1 MTRIGKLGHLRRWGC
16 SPVLKRHPNLIV
28 PIGTQVV
35 TRVEVEPS
43 GGGTPL
49 PKGIVGE
56 LIRTP
61 ADSTHAYRVRFPDGA
76 ESNLRRH
83 EFSLLKHV
91 KTGPLA
97 WISTAQSSPK
107 NSDPPYIRSSC

>member
-1 MTRIGKLGHLRRWGC
+1 VRE
-16 SPVLKRHPNLIV
+16 RHPNLIV

-35 TRVEVEPS
+35 ARVEVVPS

-56 LIRTP
+56 LIKTP

-76 ESNLRRH
+76 EGNLRRH
-83 EFSLLKHV
+83 EFHYSSTLRP
-91 KTGPLA
+91 GP
-97 WISTAQSSPK
+97 
-107 NSDPPYIRSSC
+107 

>member
-1 MTRIGKLGHLRRWGC
+1 VGD
-16 SPVLKRHPNLIV
+16 RHPNLIV

-35 TRVEVEPS
+35 TRVEVVPS

-56 LIRTP
+56 LIKTP

-76 ESNLRRH
+76 EGSLLRH

-91 KTGPLA
+91 KGGPLGDRGRVLKEMRPL
-97 WISTAQSSPK
+97 QSLF
-107 NSDPPYIRSSC
+107 RLRRHAVGTL

>member
-1 MTRIGKLGHLRRWGC
+1 MRE
-16 SPVLKRHPNLIV
+16 RHPNLIV

-35 TRVEVEPS
+35 TRVEVVPS
-43 GGGTPL
+43 GGGTSL

-56 LIRTP
+56 LIKTP

-83 EFSLLKHV
+83 EFSLLKLP
-91 KTGPLA
+91 TISASTISWFRPEGA
-97 WISTAQSSPK
+97 WCDDIDVYKRQCGHRDTIKGFCLQSAHP
-107 NSDPPYIRSSC
+107 